1 MKRSAEIFMVACFI
15 IFLIGVMSAT
25 ILREP
30 ETYSYFENRMLAE
43 FPEYSAQ
50 SAGDGSYV
58 LQLERYLADHAAF
71 RTTLLRVKARID
83 LILQRPVVND
93 VVLTE
98 KRLLPYL
105 PPEEAVPEV
114 INAQA
119 EAMADN
125 LKRISDTVEEY
136 GGYYCYVA
144 VPCQYAYFEQDY
156 PWYLNNRSELSRL
169 SVSALSQVL
178 GERGVSF
185 LDIRAAFEELGHPD
199 NYGSQVDNHYTMQG
213 AFKTYQLVMEKVAAE
228 SGLAFPILG
237 EGDVIFETLPNEYL
251 GSRERKLLAMG
262 QREEQLSIL
271 LPRKE
276 VPFTRTN
283 NGVKAASEVYSMPST
298 DWEPLTYNLYMGGD
312 IAQTII
318 DTDREDL
325 PSILIYGDSFTNA
338 MECILYLSFDKM
350 YSLDLRHYHD
360 MSLED
365 YIRSVQPEVVI
376 CIRDYEVLLY
386 QAANDGLG

>member
-1 MKRSAEIFMVACFI
+1 MKRSAETFIAACFI

-30 ETYSYFENRMLAE
+30 ETYSYFENRMLAK
-43 FPEYSAQ
+43 FPEYSTQ
-50 SAGDGSYV
+50 SVGDGSYI
-58 LQLERYLADHAAF
+58 LQLERYLADHTAL
-71 RTTLLRVKARID
+71 RTTLLRVKARTD
-83 LILQRPVVND
+83 LTLKRPVVND

-98 KRLLPYL
+98 IRLLPYL
-105 PPEEAVPEV
+105 PPETAVPGA

-125 LKRISDTVEEY
+125 LKRISDTVQEY

-144 VPCQYAYFEQDY
+144 VPCQYAYFERDY

-169 SVSALSQVL
+169 SVSALSQAL
-178 GERGVSF
+178 EERGVSF
-185 LDIRAAFEELGHPD
+185 LDVRASFDELGHPD
-199 NYGSQVDNHYTMQG
+199 NYGSKVDNHYTMQG
-213 AFKTYQLVMEKVAAE
+213 AFKTYQLVMEKAAAE
-228 SGLAFPILG
+228 SGLEFPILR
-237 EGDVIFETLPNEYL
+237 EEDVIFEILPNEYI
-251 GSRERKLLAMG
+251 GSRERKLLAME

-271 LPRKE
+271 LPKEE
-276 VPFTRTN
+276 VPFTRTD
-283 NGVKAASEVYSMPST
+283 NGNAVAPKVCSMPSN
-298 DWEPLTYNLYMGGD
+298 DWELSTYDLYMGGD

-325 PSILIYGDSFTNA
+325 PSVLIYGDSFTNA

-365 YIRSVQPEVVI
+365 YIRSVQPEIVI
-376 CIRDYEVLLY
+376 CIRDYETLLY
-386 QAANDGLG
+386 QGANGGL